1 MLAWI
6 IDKLEGLERLKLVDK
21 PDPVPAAGEVLMD
34 VHYAALNPADYYLAQ
49 RQYPAAPPLPH
60 VLGRD
65 GIGTVAALGEGVANV
80 KVGDAALILR
90 SEIGVSRQGTLAER
104 VAVPVES
111 LVRPPAGW
119 NEQESAAAP
128 LVYLTAHQALTQ
140 WGDLPAESTVLVTGA
155 SGGVGVASIQLGV
168 AMGHRMIALSRSEEK
183 RAKLAQLGASLT
195 FDPEDAD
202 WHKTLKDQLKPRGV
216 DLAIDNIGGDLFPR
230 VIDTL
235 GMHGRVSVVGQLAG
249 PVPKFSTATLFFRR
263 LRVGGVAVG
272 TYTPPE
278 SQAAWTAIVEL
289 MNRGSTKPIIDSVF
303 PFEQIQQAFA
313 RLKQGPMGKVL
324 VQVRRDS

>member
-1 MLAWI
+1 MRAWI
-6 IDKLEGLERLKLVDK
+6 IDKLEGLERLKLVDL
-21 PDPVPAAGEVLMD
+21 PDPAPMAGEVLLD
-34 VHYAALNPADYYLAQ
+34 VHCAALNPADYYLAQ
-49 RQYPAAPPLPH
+49 RQYPAAPPMPH

-65 GIGTVAALGEGVANV
+65 GIGTVATLGEGVTKF

-119 NEQESAAAP
+119 SEQESAAAP

-140 WGDLPAESTVLVTGA
+140 WGELPAASTVLVTGA

-168 AMGHRMIALSRSEEK
+168 TMGHRLIALSRSEKK
-183 RAKLAQLGASLT
+183 RARLAQLGASLT

-202 WHKTLKDQLKPRGV
+202 WHKKLKEQLKPRGV
-216 DLAIDNIGGDLFPR
+216 DLAIDNIGGELFLR
-230 VIDTL
+230 VVDSL
-235 GMHGRVSVVGQLAG
+235 GMHGKISVVGQLAG

-272 TYTPPE
+272 TYTPAE
-278 SQAAWTAIVEL
+278 SQAAWTAVVEL
-289 MNRGSTKPIIDSVF
+289 MNRRNTRPIIDSTF
-303 PFEQIQQAFA
+303 PFEQIQEAFA

-324 VQVRRDS
+324 VAVRA

>member
-1 MLAWI
+1 MRGWI
-6 IDKLEGLERLKLVDK
+6 IDKLEGLERLKLVEL
-21 PDPVPAAGEVLMD
+21 PDPAPAPGEVVLD

-49 RQYPAAPPLPH
+49 RQYPASPPLPH

-65 GIGTVAALGEGVANV
+65 GIGMVSAVGEGVTNF

-111 LVRPPAGW
+111 LVSPPSSW
-119 NEQESAAAP
+119 TEQEGAAAP

-140 WGDLPAESTVLVTGA
+140 WGELPPGSNVLVTGA
-155 SGGVGVASIQLGV
+155 SGGVGVASTQLGV
-168 AMGHRMIALSRSEEK
+168 AMGHRMIALSRSAEK
-183 RAKLAQLGASLT
+183 RVTLAKIGASVTL
-195 FDPEDAD
+195 DPQDND

-216 DLAIDNIGGDLFPR
+216 DLAIDNIGGELFPR

-249 PVPKFSTATLFFRR
+249 PVPKFATATLFFRR
-263 LRVGGVAVG
+263 LRIGGVAVG

-278 SQAAWTAIVEL
+278 SQAAWAALLAVLE
-289 MNRGSTKPIIDSVF
+289 RAGAKPIIDSVF
-303 PFEQIQQAFA
+303 PFEQIQEAFA

-324 VQVRRDS
+324 VAVESGK